1 VSTKV
6 NGETSER
13 LGQSAKRSA
22 TVRGQAGMGAT
33 WQADVCR
40 VWQSGKSRF
49 SACQVLWKMSFSR
62 AVCRAASFISP
73 THLWLVLEVLQSMDH
88 EELRHLSE
96 HMHFRNTDGDRTC
109 TRKEG
114 DAEVGIRTRFLKET
128 KKERKRTRKNQR
140 SFPLASVGLL
150 SLTLKYLARVF

>member
-13 LGQSAKRSA
+13 LGQSAKWSA

-33 WQADVCR
+33 WQADFCR
-40 VWQSGKSRF
+40 VWQSRKSRF
-49 SACQVLWKMSFSR
+49 SACQVLWKICFSR
-62 AVCRAASFISP
+62 AVCRAPSLMCA

-88 EELRHLSE
+88 EQLRHLSE

-114 DAEVGIRTRFLKET
+114 GAEVRNRYTRYEGDEEKKET
-128 KKERKRTRKNQR
+128 HAKESKVI
-140 SFPLASVGLL
+140 SFRLL
-150 SLTLKYLARVF
+150 WAYFL